1 MLQSKLNRRFFLGAG
16 GAVAGSIALG
26 GLGSSAVLAA
36 ESGVTPDKVL
46 ADLLAGNKR
55 FISGK
60 AKHPHLSRERI
71 GLVAKGQH
79 PLAIILSCAD
89 SRVAPELLFDQGVGD
104 LFVNRVAGNAVDP
117 LLLGSME
124 YAAEEFVPPLVMVL
138 GHERCGAVAATQGC
152 VRSGGRA
159 PGNIQTIVDA
169 LTPIVGPY
177 ANDPDAVEKGVQAN
191 VKAQAAAVLAQS
203 AIFRE
208 KVEAGHMKIVGAR
221 YDLDSGKV
229 TVLS

>member
-1 MLQSKLNRRFFLGAG
+1 MLQSKLHRRHFLGAS

-26 GLGSSAVLAA
+26 GLASSAAMA
-36 ESGVTPDKVL
+36 TEPGMSPEKVL
-46 ADLLAGNKR
+46 ANLMAGNKR

-71 GLVAKGQH
+71 GAIAKGQH
-79 PLAIILSCAD
+79 PVAIILSCAD
-89 SRVAPELLFDQGVGD
+89 SRVAPELLFDQGLGD
-104 LFVNRVAGNAVDP
+104 LFVNRVAGNVVDS

-152 VRSGGRA
+152 VRSGGSA
-159 PGNIQTIVDA
+159 PGHIQTIVDA
-169 LTPIVGPY
+169 LTPVVGPY

-191 VKAQAAAVLAQS
+191 VKAQAAALLAQS
-203 AIFRE
+203 AILRE
-208 KVEAGHMKIVGAR
+208 KVEAGHMKVVGAR
-221 YDLDSGKV
+221 YDLDSAKV
-229 TVLS
+229 TLLG